1 MIGTILGWLNPIERI
16 VTEIAKARIAAQNA
30 QTDQAR
36 IAAEERAAAL
46 ERRRDVMVAE
56 APLTR
61 INAYLRAS
69 IGLWVSILIGK
80 VLVWD
85 KALGQWTGG
94 RTDALDPNLWQVVM
108 VVLGFYFLSET
119 VSRVLKR

>member
-1 MIGTILGWLNPIERI
+1 
-16 VTEIAKARIAAQNA
+16 
-30 QTDQAR
+30 
-36 IAAEERAAAL
+36 
-46 ERRRDVMVAE
+46 
-56 APLTR
+56 
-61 INAYLRAS
+61 
-69 IGLWVSILIGK
+69 VSILIGK